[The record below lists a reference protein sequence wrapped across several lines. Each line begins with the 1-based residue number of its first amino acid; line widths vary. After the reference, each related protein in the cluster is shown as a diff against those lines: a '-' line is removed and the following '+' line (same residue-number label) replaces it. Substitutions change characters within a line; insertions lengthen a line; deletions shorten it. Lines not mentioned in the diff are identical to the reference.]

1 MLSGES
7 HILHSRKIIREYNRY
22 QVTDSGSIRLHTCLR
37 CAVTVLGVL
46 AASEISQVSL
56 ATLLHPSLG
65 DLFELIGG
73 RTFAALLDVGMS

>member
-7 HILHSRKIIREYNRY
+7 HIPLSRKIIREYNRY
-22 QVTDSGSIRLHTCLR
+22 QETDSESIRLHTCLR